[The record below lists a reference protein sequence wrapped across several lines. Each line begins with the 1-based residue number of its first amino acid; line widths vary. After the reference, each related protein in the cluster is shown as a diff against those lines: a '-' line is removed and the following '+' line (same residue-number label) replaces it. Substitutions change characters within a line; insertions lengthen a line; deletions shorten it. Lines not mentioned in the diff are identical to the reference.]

1 MKKVSANTT
10 CEHFLLP
17 NPTRLTHSIPICK
30 TGTVYIKLTV
40 KAICDVQSEHT
51 VLMSLELYKFCINVL
66 LLSQDSNNGKYSEG
80 FPMNQN
86 SMKRGEDKLQ
96 LTDEVT

>member
-1 MKKVSANTT
+1 
-10 CEHFLLP
+10 
-17 NPTRLTHSIPICK
+17 
-30 TGTVYIKLTV
+30 
-40 KAICDVQSEHT
+40 
-51 VLMSLELYKFCINVL
+51 MSLELYKFCINVL